1 MLIMS
6 KKNNNEKKI
15 LEPIKISFL
24 SKTFKNPSSIE
35 SKRPKHIIKIN
46 QISKKILEKNNIS
59 YTNDE
64 NDLIERLFIYKSKR
78 KLDKKNK

>member
-1 MLIMS
+1 MS
-6 KKNNNEKKI
+6 KKNNNEKKF

>member
-1 MLIMS
+1 MS
-6 KKNNNEKKI
+6 KKNKNDKHI
-15 LEPIKISFL
+15 LEPIKISYL
-24 SKTFKNPSSIE
+24 SKIFKNNSIIE
-35 SKRPKHIIKIN
+35 SKRPKNIIKIN
-46 QISKKILEKNNIS
+46 QVSKKVLEKNNIS

>member
-1 MLIMS
+1 MS

-46 QISKKILEKNNIS
+46 QISKKYLKKIILATQMMKMI
-59 YTNDE
+59 
-64 NDLIERLFIYKSKR
+64 
-78 KLDKKNK
+78 

>member
-1 MLIMS
+1 MS
-6 KKNNNEKKI
+6 KKNNNEKKF

-24 SKTFKNPSSIE
+24 SKTFKNPSLIE

-46 QISKKILEKNNIS
+46 QVSKKILEKNNIS
-59 YTNDE
+59 FTNDE
-64 NDLIERLFIYKSKR
+64 NDLIERLFIYKSRR

>member
-1 MLIMS
+1 MS
-6 KKNNNEKKI
+6 KKNKNDKHI
-15 LEPIKISFL
+15 LEPIKISYL
-24 SKTFKNPSSIE
+24 SKTFKNNSIIE
-35 SKRPKHIIKIN
+35 SKRPKNIIKIN
-46 QISKKILEKNNIS
+46 QVSKKVLEKNNIS

>member
-1 MLIMS
+1 MS

-24 SKTFKNPSSIE
+24 SKTYKNPSSIE

>member
-1 MLIMS
+1 MS

-35 SKRPKHIIKIN
+35 SKLPKHIIKIN

-78 KLDKKNK
+78 KFDKKNK

>member
-1 MLIMS
+1 MS